1 MSASD
6 AKSAGADVAR
16 GTDGLG
22 EALAAYTIWG
32 FLPLYLKPMQHIAPW
47 EVVGERVVW
56 SVVLLMILLVVRK
69 RLGELRRVMTRPK
82 LIGPLLASS
91 VLIGANWLIY
101 IWAVNNG
108 HVLAASLGYFLNPLL
123 NVVLGAAIL
132 KEKLRPMQWA
142 ATGLA
147 AVGVAILAFGAM
159 DTLWISVALAGT
171 FGFYGLIR
179 KMIDTG
185 PMVGLAAETIL
196 LLPFAIAFLLWWH
209 SEPGRAA
216 FGAGN
221 MTDNLMLIGCGV
233 VTAVPLLLFASA
245 ARKLPY
251 STLGL
256 VQYLAPTIVLLLG
269 LFVYHEP
276 LKQSQIICFA
286 FIWTGLGIY
295 IYDSLRAVREAKAA

>member
-1 MSASD
+1 MSAPDS
-6 AKSAGADVAR
+6 GAASEAR
-16 GTDGLG
+16 GSKGLA
-22 EALAAYTIWG
+22 EALGAYTIWG

-47 EVVGERVVW
+47 EVVGERVIW
-56 SVVLLMILLVVRK
+56 SVVLLVILLVVRK
-69 RLGELRRVMTRPK
+69 RLGEFRRVMTSPR

-132 KEKLRPMQWA
+132 KEKLRPLQWA

-147 AVGVAILAFGAM
+147 AVGVAILAFGAVE
-159 DTLWISVALAGT
+159 TLWISVALAGT

-185 PMVGLAAETIL
+185 PMVGLAAETVL
-196 LLPFAIAFLLWWH
+196 LLPFAVAFLLWWH

-221 MTDNLMLIGCGV
+221 MTDNLMLMGCGV

-256 VQYLAPTIVLLLG
+256 IQYLAPTIVLLLG

-286 FIWTGLGIY
+286 FIWAGLSIY
-295 IYDSLRAVREAKAA
+295 IYDSLRAAREAKAV

>member
-1 MSASD
+1 MSAAD
-6 AKSAGADVAR
+6 AAASAARDPR
-16 GTDGLG
+16 GTKGLA
-22 EALAAYTIWG
+22 EALGAYTIWG
-32 FLPLYLKPMQHIAPW
+32 FLPLYLKPLQHIAPW
-47 EVVGERVVW
+47 EVVGERVIW

-69 RLGELRRVMTRPK
+69 RLGEFRRVMTSPR

-132 KEKLRPMQWA
+132 KEKLRPLQWA

-147 AVGVAILAFGAM
+147 AVGVAILAFGAVE
-159 DTLWISVALAGT
+159 TLWISVALAGT

-185 PMVGLAAETIL
+185 PMVGLAAETVL
-196 LLPFAIAFLLWWH
+196 LLPFAVAFLLWWH

-216 FGAGN
+216 FGQGN
-221 MTDNLMLIGCGV
+221 MTDNLLLMGCGV

-256 VQYLAPTIVLLLG
+256 IQYLAPTIVLLLG

-286 FIWTGLGIY
+286 FIWAGLGIY
-295 IYDSLRAVREAKAA
+295 IYDSLRAVRAAEAG